1 MAHISPTLG
10 AHDSAVMVALRNRYL
25 ANKYDDWY
33 TDVELTQSDAQDKAA
48 RLLGD
53 DAWGTGHEYDV
64 IDGVN
69 VAEAYNWLMR
79 LCEEAS
85 RYPDNCAEPGAF
97 KRAAMR
103 MFNELRDDVAA
114 VMLKKGGAA

>member
-1 MAHISPTLG
+1 MSAAISHTLC
-10 AHDSAVMVALRNRYL
+10 AHDSAVMVVQRNRFL
-25 ANKYDDWY
+25 AEKYGNWHEIELKR
-33 TDVELTQSDAQDKAA
+33 DVQDKAA

-53 DAWGTGHEYDV
+53 DAWGTGNEYDV

-69 VAEAYNWLMR
+69 VADAYNELMR
-79 LCEEAS
+79 LCDEAI
-85 RYPDNCAEPGAF
+85 RYPDNCAEPEAF

-103 MFNELRDDVAA
+103 MFSELRDDVTD

>member
-1 MAHISPTLG
+1 MTHISPTLG
-10 AHDSAVMVALRNRYL
+10 AHDSAVMVAMRNRYL
-25 ANKYDDWY
+25 DEKYGNWHDEI
-33 TDVELTQSDAQDKAA
+33 ELTKCEAQDKAA
-48 RLLGD
+48 KLLGD
-53 DAWGTGHEYDV
+53 DAWGTGNEYDV

-69 VAEAYNWLMR
+69 VADAYNWLMR

-85 RYPDNCAEPGAF
+85 RYPDNCAEPEAF

-114 VMLKKGGAA
+114 VMLKKGGVA